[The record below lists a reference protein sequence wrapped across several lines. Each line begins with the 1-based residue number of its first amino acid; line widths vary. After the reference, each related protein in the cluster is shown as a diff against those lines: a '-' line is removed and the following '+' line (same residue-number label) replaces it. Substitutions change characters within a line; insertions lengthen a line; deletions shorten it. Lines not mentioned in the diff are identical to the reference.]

1 MRWNVKYFHMGKM
14 IQKLNNLNN
23 PESFIQVNT
32 IRGFKYV
39 DKAGEL
45 VNIYHRNNTAP
56 QFTMGLDGLVMNDP
70 KEKIE
75 QLKVTS
81 QEVWIKFAKPDS
93 LDMISSIF
101 SKEIH
106 LILKVL
112 EVEKVSRIGWRNY
125 FVYEFQNREKQ
136 DIYMKKIVPVKGA
149 QLSILR
155 FKVDTGK
162 SFNANLGFQPI
173 EKNDDIKTPCILFD
187 IDIFQNGEIE
197 IKDIPTMLKNFRQ
210 YLADDHGF
218 LSVIN
223 GTFE

>member
-1 MRWNVKYFHMGKM
+1 MGKI

-39 DKAGEL
+39 DKAGEI
-45 VNIYHRNNTAP
+45 VNIYHKNNTAP
-56 QFTMGLDGLVMNDP
+56 QFTMGFDGLVINDP
-70 KEKIE
+70 EEKVE

-81 QEVWIKFAKPDS
+81 QEVWVKFAKPDS
-93 LDMISSIF
+93 LSMISDIF
-101 SKEIH
+101 SKEVD

-125 FVYEFQNREKQ
+125 FVHEFQNWDKQ
-136 DIYMKKIVPVKGA
+136 DEYMKKIAPVKGA
-149 QLSILR
+149 QLSVIR
-155 FKVDTGK
+155 FKVNTGK
-162 SFNANLGFQPI
+162 NFNANLGFQPI
-173 EKNDDIKTPCILFD
+173 EKNDATKTPCVLFD
-187 IDIFQNGEIE
+187 IDIFQKGEIE
-197 IKDIPTMLKNFRQ
+197 INDIPTMLKNFRQ